1 MSPTLS
7 VVLNHVDRLDVSDL
21 TTLEW
26 AIQARRRL
34 LAAQK
39 LAAGGAGSGK
49 TESPE
54 QVRQARMFEAMWG
67 EVE

>member
-1 MSPTLS
+1 MSPTLNI
-7 VVLNHVDRLDVSDL
+7 VLGHVDRLDPNDL
-21 TTLEW
+21 AILER

-34 LAAQK
+34 LAARK

-54 QVRQARMFEAMWG
+54 QVRQARMFEAVWG